1 MDQIIKHSFE
11 AVSLLTTARGRLD
24 VTMIPAYNQPDWLI
38 PSSLILAI
46 DSYQQWTDR
55 YLWQQQQLP
64 VFHLQAPEQAVD
76 KIIIIEGNT
85 DKQRMALQ
93 TAGELRQ
100 IQLCISEVRDI
111 VLPKHY
117 QQTSTAD
124 SIADSTIET
133 SYQGYQSHTSSE
145 PTIERNALDNNAGD
159 YQQLTEENII
169 SYLLQTVMVDEQPYL
184 IANLDKIAHQLLAA
198 VD

>member
-85 DKQRMALQ
+85 AKQRMALQ

-133 SYQGYQSHTSSE
+133 SYQSYTSSG

-169 SYLLQTVMVDEQPYL
+169 SYLLQTVMIDEQPYL
-184 IANLDKIAHQLLAA
+184 IADLDKIAHQLLAA

>member
-124 SIADSTIET
+124 STIET
-133 SYQGYQSHTSSE
+133 SYQSYTSSG

-169 SYLLQTVMVDEQPYL
+169 SYSFQTVMVDEQPYL
-184 IANLDKIAHQLLAA
+184 IADLDKIAHQLLAA

>member
-85 DKQRMALQ
+85 AKQRMALQ

-133 SYQGYQSHTSSE
+133 SYQSYTSSE

>member
-46 DSYQQWTDR
+46 DSYQQWTDH

-133 SYQGYQSHTSSE
+133 SHQSYTSSG

-169 SYLLQTVMVDEQPYL
+169 SYLLQTVMIDEQPYL
-184 IANLDKIAHQLLAA
+184 IADLDKIAHQLLAA

>member
-46 DSYQQWTDR
+46 DSYQQWTDH

-124 SIADSTIET
+124 STIET
-133 SYQGYQSHTSSE
+133 SYQSYTSSGH
-145 PTIERNALDNNAGD
+145 TIERNALDNNAGD

-169 SYLLQTVMVDEQPYL
+169 SYLLQTVMIDEQPYL
-184 IANLDKIAHQLLAA
+184 IADLDKIAHQLLAA

>member
-46 DSYQQWTDR
+46 DSYQQWTDH

-85 DKQRMALQ
+85 AKQRMALQ

-133 SYQGYQSHTSSE
+133 SHQSYTSSG

-169 SYLLQTVMVDEQPYL
+169 SYLLQTVMIDEQPYL
-184 IANLDKIAHQLLAA
+184 IADLDKIAHQLLAA

>member
-85 DKQRMALQ
+85 AKQRMALQ

-124 SIADSTIET
+124 STIET
-133 SYQGYQSHTSSE
+133 SYQSYTSSG

-169 SYLLQTVMVDEQPYL
+169 SYLLQTVMIDGQPYL
-184 IANLDKIAHQLLAA
+184 IADLDKIAHQLLAA

>member
-46 DSYQQWTDR
+46 DSYQQWTDH

-85 DKQRMALQ
+85 AKQRMALQ

-124 SIADSTIET
+124 STIET
-133 SYQGYQSHTSSE
+133 SYQSSG

-169 SYLLQTVMVDEQPYL
+169 SYLLQTVMIDEQPYL
-184 IANLDKIAHQLLAA
+184 IADLDKIAHQLLAA

>member
-46 DSYQQWTDR
+46 DSCQQWTDH

-85 DKQRMALQ
+85 AKQRMALQ

-133 SYQGYQSHTSSE
+133 SYQSYTSSG

-169 SYLLQTVMVDEQPYL
+169 SYLLQTVMIDEQPYL
-184 IANLDKIAHQLLAA
+184 IADLDKIAHQLLAA

>member
-46 DSYQQWTDR
+46 DSYQQWTDH

-133 SYQGYQSHTSSE
+133 SYQSSG

-169 SYLLQTVMVDEQPYL
+169 SYLLQTVMIDEQPYL
-184 IANLDKIAHQLLAA
+184 IADLDKIAHQLLAA

>member
-46 DSYQQWTDR
+46 DSYQQWTDH

-85 DKQRMALQ
+85 ANQRMALQ

-133 SYQGYQSHTSSE
+133 SHQSYTSSG

-169 SYLLQTVMVDEQPYL
+169 SYSFQTVMVDEQPYL
-184 IANLDKIAHQLLAA
+184 IADLDKIAHQLLAA

>member
-133 SYQGYQSHTSSE
+133 SYQSYTSSG

-169 SYLLQTVMVDEQPYL
+169 SYLLQTVMIDGQPYL
-184 IANLDKIAHQLLAA
+184 IADLDKIAHQLLAA

>member
-124 SIADSTIET
+124 STIET
-133 SYQGYQSHTSSE
+133 SYQSYTSSG

>member
-124 SIADSTIET
+124 STIET
-133 SYQGYQSHTSSE
+133 SYQSYTSSG

-169 SYLLQTVMVDEQPYL
+169 SYLLQTVMIDGQPYL
-184 IANLDKIAHQLLAA
+184 IADLDKIAHQLLAA